1 MAMRLPG
8 AIWMRVAGASGGT
21 RRRRESRWRS
31 RGWEDC
37 SRSCCG
43 WNRRK
48 TPKRRVVRVV
58 WVRARR
64 GRVVAARRVA
74 VKPRRV
80 RLAGMGD
87 LEEGEHLGGDG
98 GGSGP
103 GTALLAEEK
112 QGAGVGGGG
121 DDEDEAV

>member
-1 MAMRLPG
+1 M
-8 AIWMRVAGASGGT
+8 
-21 RRRRESRWRS
+21 
-31 RGWEDC
+31 
-37 SRSCCG
+37 
-43 WNRRK
+43 
-48 TPKRRVVRVV
+48 
-58 WVRARR
+58 
-64 GRVVAARRVA
+64 
-74 VKPRRV
+74 KPRRV

-121 DDEDEAV
+121 DDEDEAVCVGDAVAMAAGGRASFGERVFKVECAGGAGGGGLAEAGEDDGCVGLGEGSLSAPAIYH